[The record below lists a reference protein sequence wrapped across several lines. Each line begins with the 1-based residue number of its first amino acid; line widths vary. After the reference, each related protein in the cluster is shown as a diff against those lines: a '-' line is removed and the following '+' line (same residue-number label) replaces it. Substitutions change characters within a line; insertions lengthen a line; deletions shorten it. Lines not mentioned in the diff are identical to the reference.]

1 MSFVSTLSLHF
12 STGLS
17 SSLWDLS
24 SWADQQCQPPSSQPV
39 SHHLNSRHFGHHLLD
54 CGRSCVHLPAGLAQP
69 GLQHCGWSHFHL
81 HTGYQLHA
89 VCASGKKKTAQDM
102 HANVPKSSGENA
114 VFLLSL
120 WKNSSD
126 ISLFFRQ
133 NCHLIIGYYVWKPAF
148 ITDSEAGRNCR

>member
-1 MSFVSTLSLHF
+1 MSFVSTVSLHF

-102 HANVPKSSGENA
+102 HANVLKKMLQALEKMQYFFFHFGKILLTSPCFSGRT
-114 VFLLSL
+114 V
-120 WKNSSD
+120 
-126 ISLFFRQ
+126 I
-133 NCHLIIGYYVWKPAF
+133 
-148 ITDSEAGRNCR
+148 